1 MRDNNQTYEL
11 QRDHERP
18 DTARRFRGRPFGLDS
33 QSDQD
38 DDLPQDP
45 QRPAEAA

>member
-1 MRDNNQTYEL
+1 MQDNNETYEL

-18 DTARRFRGRPFGLDS
+18 DMTRRLRGRPGGLDS

-38 DDLPQDP
+38 ERPQDQP
-45 QRPAEAA
+45 RPAEAA